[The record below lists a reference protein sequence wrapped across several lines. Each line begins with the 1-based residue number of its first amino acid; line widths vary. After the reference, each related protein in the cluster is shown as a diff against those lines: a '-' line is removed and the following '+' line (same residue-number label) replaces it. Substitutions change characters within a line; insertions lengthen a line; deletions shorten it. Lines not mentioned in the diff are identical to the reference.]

1 MSWDLQLAAVVEARR
16 IPVGDSLGVGI
27 LVGDIPGKVMGLP
40 IGEQERI
47 LARMLKGLVPGR
59 ILSASAFR

>member
-1 MSWDLQLAAVVEARR
+1 MVEGRR
-16 IPVGDSLGVGI
+16 ILAEGSLGVGI
-27 LVGDIPGKVMGLP
+27 LVVDTPGTVMGLP